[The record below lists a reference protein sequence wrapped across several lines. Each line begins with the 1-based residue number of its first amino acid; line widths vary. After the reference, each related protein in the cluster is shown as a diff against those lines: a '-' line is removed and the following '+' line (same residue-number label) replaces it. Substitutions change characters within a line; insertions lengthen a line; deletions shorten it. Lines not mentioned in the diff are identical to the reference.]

1 MTHAEL
7 EAICVAAAEAGA
19 QRLRELFGGPRQI
32 SLKGRIDLVTD
43 GDRAAEERIL
53 ALLHERAP
61 GAAILAEESGASGKG
76 EVRFVVDPLDGTTN
90 YAHGIPIFTCT
101 VAAEEKGVPVAGCTV
116 DPMRGETYRGCRGRG
131 AFLNDAPL
139 RASRAEKLSQSVVC
153 TGFPYEKGGKLGEMI
168 AAFGRFTGAARGTRR
183 LGSAALDLAYVAAGR
198 LDVFYEQG
206 LMPWDVAAG
215 LVLVEEAGGVVSR
228 FDGSPADAEG
238 GEVVACAPALAAEVR
253 GILAESRARPWTP

>member
-1 MTHAEL
+1 MTHSEL

-19 QRLRELFGGPRQI
+19 QRLRELFGGPREI
-32 SLKGRIDLVTD
+32 RLKGRIDLVTD
-43 GDRAAEERIL
+43 ADRAAEEWIL
-53 ALLHERAP
+53 ALLRERAP
-61 GAAILAEESGASGKG
+61 GAAILAEESGESGEG

-101 VAAEEKGVPVAGCTV
+101 VAAEEKGIPVAGCTI
-116 DPMRGETYRGCRGRG
+116 DPMRAETYRAHRGGG
-131 AFLNDAPL
+131 AFLNGARL
-139 RASRAEKLSQSVVC
+139 HASRAEKLSDSVVC
-153 TGFPYEKGGKLGEMI
+153 TGFPYDKGARLGEMI
-168 AAFGRFTGAARGTRR
+168 AAFGRFPGGARGTRR

-206 LMPWDVAAG
+206 LKPWDIAAG
-215 LVLVEEAGGVVSR
+215 LVLVEEAGAVATR

-253 GILAESRARPWTP
+253 GILAESRARPWQP